1 MFLLYNKVNQLYIVI
16 YPLLFR
22 FFSRYLLLMVACL
35 FNLCILKEEID
46 DFEHTNV
53 YYALKNSRFG
63 LEYCGSLDE

>member
-1 MFLLYNKVNQLYIVI
+1 M

-22 FFSRYLLLMVACL
+22 FFSRYLLLSLHVGL
-35 FNLCILKEEID
+35 FNLCMLKEEID
-46 DFEHTNV
+46 DVEHNV